1 MCFGIAILLRCLNM
15 MVGAKTIDR
24 VRHRQSSEEEFVVE
38 TGRRRRHCVG
48 DVYLASFGYGNFP
61 SGILP

>member
-38 TGRRRRHCVG
+38 MVIFLREFRRNREQ
-48 DVYLASFGYGNFP
+48 
-61 SGILP
+61 

>member
-15 MVGAKTIDR
+15 MVGVKTIDR
-24 VRHRQSSEEEFVVE
+24 VRHRQSSEEEFIVE

-48 DVYLASFGYGNFP
+48 DVYLASFR
-61 SGILP
+61 IW